1 MLFRSAAVAVSDH
14 IKVGLGSRGKCSE
27 RGGGSCRVLV
37 GAVDEEV
44 LHCPFFGRQ
53 CGDAEQG
60 EMAVGRQDAQGL
72 AHIGRWK
79 SGLRQLRVEAGDARG
94 LGDVQ
99 GDAEAGAPG
108 GGGGCPDGR
117 LGVIGEGVLVIPAEH
132 EGLQHHQAGEAHGGG
147 GEGLAGAAIR
157 CLIPRIQRPIRT

>member
-1 MLFRSAAVAVSDH
+1 
-14 IKVGLGSRGKCSE
+14 
-27 RGGGSCRVLV
+27 
-37 GAVDEEV
+37 
-44 LHCPFFGRQ
+44 
-53 CGDAEQG
+53 
-60 EMAVGRQDAQGL
+60 MAVGRHDAQGSRHH
-72 AHIGRWK
+72 AIKK
-79 SGLRQLRVEAGDARG
+79 SRHRQLRVEAGDARG

-108 GGGGCPDGR
+108 GGGGRPDGR
-117 LGVIGEGVLVIPAEH
+117 LGVVGEGVLVIPAEH